1 MKKVVKAIC
10 VIFITV
16 LIYFFISNIF
26 IYPCKTEGISMFPTI
41 SPNEIKLTNRWSV
54 IIKEKI
60 NRDEIVVIEEPE
72 KLYVSESEYDSNKLI
87 AQYDQKLLSNIFRR
101 KWMKRVI
108 GVSGDVI
115 KITQNNELYRNGE
128 NIGYANGSIDNYKFM
143 YTEVVVPE
151 NSIYVMGDNR
161 KNSID
166 SRSFGCVPLNKIFS
180 VLK

>member
-1 MKKVVKAIC
+1 
-10 VIFITV
+10 
-16 LIYFFISNIF
+16 
-26 IYPCKTEGISMFPTI
+26 
-41 SPNEIKLTNRWSV
+41 
-54 IIKEKI
+54 
-60 NRDEIVVIEEPE
+60 
-72 KLYVSESEYDSNKLI
+72 
-87 AQYDQKLLSNIFRR
+87 
-101 KWMKRVI
+101 MKRVI

-115 KITQNNELYRNGE
+115 KITQDNKLYRNGE